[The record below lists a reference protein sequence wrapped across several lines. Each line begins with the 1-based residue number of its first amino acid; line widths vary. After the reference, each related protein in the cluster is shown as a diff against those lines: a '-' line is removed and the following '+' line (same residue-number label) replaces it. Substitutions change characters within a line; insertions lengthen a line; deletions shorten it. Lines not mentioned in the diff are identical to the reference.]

1 MSKNTLNNIKPLA
14 VVDEPVA
21 FQIQTENPLKVPL
34 VLCNLALRW
43 KFDPIEEKEEVESSS
58 SPPPSPPLLVEEETL
73 PEFILSPGAK
83 QSVVL
88 KLIPRRRG
96 ALSVVGISYSLGS
109 TSQSQIAAAV
119 SAAGGGH
126 LAPPGLL
133 ASLG

>member
-43 KFDPIEEKEEVESSS
+43 KFDPIEEKEEVESCS
-58 SPPPSPPLLVEEETL
+58 SPPLVEEETL